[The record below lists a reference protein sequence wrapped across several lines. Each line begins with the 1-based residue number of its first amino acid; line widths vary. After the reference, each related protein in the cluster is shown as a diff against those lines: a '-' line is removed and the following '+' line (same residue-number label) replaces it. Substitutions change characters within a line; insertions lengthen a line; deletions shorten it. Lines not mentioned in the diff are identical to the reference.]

1 MLSKLEV
8 FFMRKRHFT
17 MVAIFSLLLAS
28 SALAADLDIG
38 GNINW
43 DNPRGGGDTDWGLS
57 GRLDWGE
64 DVRLITAF
72 DYYFR
77 EAEDL
82 VDEGNFVAGNDLD
95 LKFWELNANVV
106 YQFPTQGVKP
116 YFGGGLGI
124 ARRTF
129 NDIDNVFDDERT
141 ELGFNAIGG
150 LKFPA
155 DPVTPFVEARGTFY
169 GDDDENDPL
178 DDFGDRVKF
187 RDRFVMSAGI
197 LF

>member
-1 MLSKLEV
+1 MEV
-8 FFMRKRHFT
+8 ISMKKQHFA
-17 MVAIFSLLLAS
+17 MFAVFLMLLAS
-28 SALAADLDIG
+28 NAVAGDFDIG
-38 GNINW
+38 GNLNW
-43 DNPRGGGDTDWGLS
+43 DNPRGGGDTDWGVS
-57 GRLDWGE
+57 GRVDYGDDL
-64 DVRLITAF
+64 RLITAF

-82 VDEGNFVAGNDLD
+82 VADGNFVAGNDLD

-106 YQFPTQGVKP
+106 FQFQTAGVRP

-141 ELGFNAIGG
+141 ELGVNAIGG

-169 GDDDENDPL
+169 GDDDNNDPL